1 MTPRTADRP
10 QMLAEEFEQIA
21 RTAPETVRLEF
32 VNGKLEVKP
41 VPDGDHGAIIMWLLK
56 QCMRQ
61 RPELALYP
69 EQGIKVEKYRGG
81 RARPDGALVPE
92 DHFAGQGEWAEPG
105 GVLMT
110 VGVTS
115 YDPDTDRR
123 DRVEK
128 RDAYAA
134 AGIPVH
140 LLVDRDDHSV
150 TVHSEPEGGTYRSR
164 TTRPYGAVVE
174 IPDPVGITLR
184 TEKLK
189 DYA

>member
-1 MTPRTADRP
+1 
-10 QMLAEEFEQIA
+10 MLVEEFERIERA
-21 RTAPETVRLEF
+21 APETVWLEF
-32 VNGKLEVKP
+32 VRGRLVVKP
-41 VPDGDHGAIIMWLLK
+41 GADGARGAILVHLVGEFLAE
-56 QCMRQ
+56 
-61 RPELALYP
+61 RPESVLYP
-69 EQGIKVEKYRGG
+69 YRGLKVG
-81 RARPDGALVPE
+81 AGREDRARPDGTLAPGG
-92 DHFAGQGEWAEPG
+92 HFAGDGEWAEPD

-110 VGVTS
+110 VEVTS
-115 YDPDTDRR
+115 YDQDTGRR